1 MSCMNYDLIE
11 EEHHVKA
18 LRIVLIVSVVLS
30 VGLVGSA
37 FAQLDPTPEDPVIL
51 RIGTLDKEDDL
62 AVGLEYTMCKVFE
75 AMVETN
81 TGGAIQVEVFH
92 SGSLGKMMAQIEAV
106 QAGEQEAL
114 TGTAGI
120 PSFYPEWQVFS
131 IPYLFD
137 NSEIAMSV
145 MNHSA
150 FMRDL
155 YENMRQKTGLRV
167 LGVAQN
173 GFRHFTNSKRPIHTP
188 ADLEGLKFRVMQG
201 PIYQKVVEAV
211 GGNATPIAWSELY
224 TSLKT
229 GIVDGQENPISAV
242 KLGSLDEVQKYIT
255 LDGHI
260 WSENYLIINDEFFNS
275 LPEKFQVVVQEAG
288 SQAALA
294 GTASE
299 HIASYIVGVDYC
311 LNHGMEIYKPTPDE
325 LAMFREK
332 AQGPVVEWLKGEIGE
347 EIVNGMLETVEETK
361 AKLGY

>member
-1 MSCMNYDLIE
+1 
-11 EEHHVKA
+11 
-18 LRIVLIVSVVLS
+18 
-30 VGLVGSA
+30 
-37 FAQLDPTPEDPVIL
+37 
-51 RIGTLDKEDDL
+51 
-62 AVGLEYTMCKVFE
+62 
-75 AMVETN
+75 
-81 TGGAIQVEVFH
+81 
-92 SGSLGKMMAQIEAV
+92 
-106 QAGEQEAL
+106 
-114 TGTAGI
+114 
-120 PSFYPEWQVFS
+120 
-131 IPYLFD
+131 
-137 NSEIAMSV
+137 MSV

-155 YENMRQKTGLRV
+155 YEDMRQKTGLRV

>member
-1 MSCMNYDLIE
+1 MKY
-11 EEHHVKA
+11 VK
-18 LRIVLIVSVVLS
+18 SVVSISLI
-30 VGLVGSA
+30 LVVALAGSS
-37 FAQLDPTPEDPVIL
+37 FAKEINPTPEKPVTL

-62 AVGLEYTMCKVFE
+62 SIGLEYTMCKVFE

-92 SGSLGKMMAQIEAV
+92 SAQLGKMMAQIEAV

-120 PSFYPEWQVFS
+120 SSFYPAWQVFS
-131 IPYLFD
+131 LPYLFD
-137 NSEIAMSV
+137 NSEIAMAV
-145 MNHSA
+145 MNHSD
-150 FMRDL
+150 FMLDL
-155 YENMRQKTGLRV
+155 YEDMRQKTGMRV
-167 LGVAQN
+167 LGMAQN
-173 GFRHFTNSKRPIHTP
+173 GFRHFTNSQRPIHTP

-201 PIYQKVVEAV
+201 AIYQKVVESV

-229 GIVDGQENPISAV
+229 GVVDGQENPISAV

-275 LPEKFQVVVQEAG
+275 LPEKFQVVLKEAG

-299 HIASYIVGVDYC
+299 HIASYIVGVKYC
-311 LNHGMEIYKPTPDE
+311 ADKGMEIYKPTPDE

-347 EIVNGMLETVEETK
+347 DVVNGMLKTVEETK

>member
-1 MSCMNYDLIE
+1 MKQLKSIL
-11 EEHHVKA
+11 VVS
-18 LRIVLIVSVVLS
+18 LVLVLAIAGNS
-30 VGLVGSA
+30 
-37 FAQLDPTPEDPVIL
+37 FAQLDPTPENPVTL

-62 AVGLEYTMCKVFE
+62 SVGLEYTMCKVFE

-92 SGSLGKMMAQIEAV
+92 SGQLGKMMAQIEAV

-137 NSEIAMSV
+137 NSEIAMAV
-145 MNHSA
+145 MNHSD
-150 FMRDL
+150 FMLNL
-155 YENMRQKTGLRV
+155 YEDMRQKTGLRV
-167 LGVAQN
+167 LGMAQN
-173 GFRHFTNSKRPIHTP
+173 GFRHFTNSQRPIHTP

-201 PIYQKVVEAV
+201 PIYQKVVEAA

-229 GIVDGQENPISAV
+229 GVVDGQENPISAV

-275 LPEKFQVVVQEAG
+275 LPKKFQVVLKEAG

-311 LNHGMEIYKPTPDE
+311 LSKGMEIYKPTPDE

-332 AQGPVVEWLKGEIGE
+332 AQGPVVEWLKGEIGAE
-347 EIVNGMLETVEETK
+347 VVDGMLQTVEETR
-361 AKLGY
+361 AKLGS